1 MVLLILFAY
10 LVIVLVDQVHN
21 YKNGK
26 KKDFYVSCVMC
37 LFSFTIA
44 ILLAS
49 GLDLPSPVKP
59 IEQWISQVFGS

>member
-1 MVLLILFAY
+1 MVLFTLLSY
-10 LVIVLVDQVHN
+10 VVIVLVDQVQN

-26 KKDFYVSCVMC
+26 KRDFYVSCAMC
-37 LFSFTIA
+37 MFSFTIA